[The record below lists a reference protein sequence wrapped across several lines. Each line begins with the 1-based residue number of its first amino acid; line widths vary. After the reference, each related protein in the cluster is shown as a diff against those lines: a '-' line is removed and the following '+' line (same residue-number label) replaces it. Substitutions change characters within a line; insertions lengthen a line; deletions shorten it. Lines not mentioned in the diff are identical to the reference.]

1 MFCFSCGC
9 KLEYNRTPPNFCV
22 KCGSKVGNASV
33 TEQTEPEVKAEIEE
47 SLAEDETNVDQV
59 PQLRGLQVETEN
71 YGGSFTLGQMAG
83 KGTPPSYDSKKSSS
97 KLSGLDGFNS

>member
-1 MFCFSCGC
+1 MFCFSCGH

-33 TEQTEPEVKAEIEE
+33 TKEVEPEIEE
-47 SLAEDETNVDQV
+47 SLAEDETSVDQV
-59 PQLRGLQVETEN
+59 PKLRGLQVETEN

-83 KGTPPSYDSKKSSS
+83 KGTPPSYDAKRSDS
-97 KLSGLDGFNS
+97 KLSDLDGFNS